1 MAVMVDEVPHRKAH
15 LAKTLALV
23 VLFWCLAAFLVIAM
37 HRIIPA
43 PPIACA
49 AMQTLTIVAVALA
62 YMKLATSEPTIDHA
76 LFTGTTWLVL
86 SIVAELGM
94 AERTGHGWFEIIGSP
109 ASGLRNVLMFAWILA
124 PALFA
129 TKAE

>member
-1 MAVMVDEVPHRKAH
+1 MAVMVEEVTHRKGN

-23 VLFWCLAAFLVIAM
+23 LLFWCLAAFLVIAL
-37 HRIIPA
+37 HRIIPT

-49 AMQTLTIVAVALA
+49 ALQTLTIVAVALV
-62 YMKLATSEPTIDHA
+62 YMKVATGEATIDHA

-94 AERTGHGWFEIIGSP
+94 AAHVGHGWFEIIGSP

>member
-1 MAVMVDEVPHRKAH
+1 MAVMLDEVTHRKGH

-23 VLFWCLAAFLVIAM
+23 VLFWCLAAFLVIAL

-49 AMQTLTIVAVALA
+49 ALQALSIVAVALV
-62 YMKLATSEPTIDHA
+62 YMKFATSEAAIDHA
-76 LFTGTTWLVL
+76 LFAGTTWLVL
-86 SIVAELGM
+86 SIVAELAM
-94 AERTGHGWFEIIGSP
+94 AAHTGHGWFEIIGSP
-109 ASGLRNVLMFAWILA
+109 ASPLRNVLMFTWIFA

>member
-1 MAVMVDEVPHRKAH
+1 MAVMVDEVTHRKGH

-23 VLFWCLAAFLVIAM
+23 VLFWCLAAFLVIAV

-43 PPIACA
+43 PAIACA
-49 AMQTLTIVAVALA
+49 VLQTLAIVAVALV
-62 YMKLATSEPTIDHA
+62 YMKMATREATIDHA
-76 LFTGTTWLVL
+76 LFAGTTWLVL
-86 SIVAELGM
+86 SIVAELLI
-94 AERTGHGWFEIIGSP
+94 AARIGHGWFEIIGSP
-109 ASGLRNVLMFAWILA
+109 ASPLRNVLMFAWILA